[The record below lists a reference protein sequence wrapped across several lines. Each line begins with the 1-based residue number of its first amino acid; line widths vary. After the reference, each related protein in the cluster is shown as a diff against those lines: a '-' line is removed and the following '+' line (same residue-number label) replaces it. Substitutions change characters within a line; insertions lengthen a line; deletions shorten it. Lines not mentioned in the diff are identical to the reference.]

1 MLDFEI
7 DWDNILALVEMIIGA
22 CLFGAVIYLFI
33 LISFHI

>member
-7 DWDNILALVEMIIGA
+7 DWNNIFALAEMVLGA
-22 CLFGAVIYLFI
+22 ALFGAVIYLFV